1 MTKAFLNGAAALLL
15 FLSGCAPAS
24 LPPAQSQHAASD
36 LIQEQSVPYQFGV
49 GYSGSGYTQ
58 SFEEWRDLV
67 LEDTHGNVELVL
79 YGENV
84 LGEGENMV
92 KAAQRGTLSIAASS
106 TSVCTSIIPEAAILD
121 IPACFTAYIQPFRV
135 YDRKFFDALNHAYRE
150 QGLELLY
157 LRTGEPWIISSTAP
171 ITSLEQL
178 RGLRLRTSGSF
189 YHNQLY
195 DALGVQR
202 IENVGLSGLEYILE
216 ENGIDAIETTY
227 TILRSQ
233 NLLQLQ
239 PYALRGPLF
248 VMSSAI
254 VMNYDA
260 FHTLPSDYQEVLK
273 SRLSQILNQRQAE
286 VSTQQTSEL
295 QIHDLTP
302 KDQETL
308 QQLAEPLL
316 EEILGSV
323 DQSLVQALLLENGV
337 SSQ

>member
-121 IPACFTAYIQPFRV
+121 IPACFTAYTSHFE
-135 YDRKFFDALNHAYRE
+135 YM
-150 QGLELLY
+150 
-157 LRTGEPWIISSTAP
+157 TGNSLMPSTMLTESKAWSCSICVQVSPGSSPA
-171 ITSLEQL
+171 Q
-178 RGLRLRTSGSF
+178 
-189 YHNQLY
+189 H
-195 DALGVQR
+195 
-202 IENVGLSGLEYILE
+202 
-216 ENGIDAIETTY
+216 
-227 TILRSQ
+227 
-233 NLLQLQ
+233 
-239 PYALRGPLF
+239 PL
-248 VMSSAI
+248 
-254 VMNYDA
+254 
-260 FHTLPSDYQEVLK
+260 P
-273 SRLSQILNQRQAE
+273 R
-286 VSTQQTSEL
+286 
-295 QIHDLTP
+295 
-302 KDQETL
+302 
-308 QQLAEPLL
+308 
-316 EEILGSV
+316 
-323 DQSLVQALLLENGV
+323 
-337 SSQ
+337 

>member
-1 MTKAFLNGAAALLL
+1 M
-15 FLSGCAPAS
+15 S
-24 LPPAQSQHAASD
+24 
-36 LIQEQSVPYQFGV
+36 
-49 GYSGSGYTQ
+49 
-58 SFEEWRDLV
+58 
-67 LEDTHGNVELVL
+67 
-79 YGENV
+79 
-84 LGEGENMV
+84 
-92 KAAQRGTLSIAASS
+92 
-106 TSVCTSIIPEAAILD
+106 
-121 IPACFTAYIQPFRV
+121 
-135 YDRKFFDALNHAYRE
+135 
-150 QGLELLY
+150 
-157 LRTGEPWIISSTAP
+157 EPWIISSTAP

-302 KDQETL
+302 KDQATL

>member
-121 IPACFTAYIQPFRV
+121 IPACQIPAKLIHFPVHQFRHSV
-135 YDRKFFDALNHAYRE
+135 PVKKSDSARQIVQTFLNRIFPQTVCATFINSKC
-150 QGLELLY
+150 LY
-157 LRTGEPWIISSTAP
+157 S
-171 ITSLEQL
+171 
-178 RGLRLRTSGSF
+178 
-189 YHNQLY
+189 H
-195 DALGVQR
+195 
-202 IENVGLSGLEYILE
+202 
-216 ENGIDAIETTY
+216 
-227 TILRSQ
+227 
-233 NLLQLQ
+233 
-239 PYALRGPLF
+239 
-248 VMSSAI
+248 
-254 VMNYDA
+254 
-260 FHTLPSDYQEVLK
+260 K
-273 SRLSQILNQRQAE
+273 
-286 VSTQQTSEL
+286 
-295 QIHDLTP
+295 
-302 KDQETL
+302 
-308 QQLAEPLL
+308 
-316 EEILGSV
+316 
-323 DQSLVQALLLENGV
+323 
-337 SSQ
+337 

>member
-135 YDRKFFDALNHAYRE
+135 YDGKFFDALNHAYRE

-254 VMNYDA
+254 V
-260 FHTLPSDYQEVLK
+260 
-273 SRLSQILNQRQAE
+273 SQILNQRQAE

>member
-49 GYSGSGYTQ
+49 GYSGSGYTH

-135 YDRKFFDALNHAYRE
+135 YDGKFFDALNHAYRE

-302 KDQETL
+302 KDQATL

>member
-135 YDRKFFDALNHAYRE
+135 YDGKFFDALNHAYRE

-233 NLLQLQ
+233 NLLAAPALCPAWSPVRHEQRHRDELRRL
-239 PYALRGPLF
+239 PY
-248 VMSSAI
+248 
-254 VMNYDA
+254 
-260 FHTLPSDYQEVLK
+260 PSQ
-273 SRLSQILNQRQAE
+273 RLSGGAE
-286 VSTQQTSEL
+286 VPSEPNS
-295 QIHDLTP
+295 QSAAGRGQHP
-302 KDQETL
+302 ADQR
-308 QQLAEPLL
+308 APN
-316 EEILGSV
+316 SRFN
-323 DQSLVQALLLENGV
+323 S
-337 SSQ
+337 